1 MEREIKLMQD
11 RHKEELKIDRERTEN
26 RVKETLRIQIKQEVS

>member
-1 MEREIKLMQD
+1 MEHDIKLMQD